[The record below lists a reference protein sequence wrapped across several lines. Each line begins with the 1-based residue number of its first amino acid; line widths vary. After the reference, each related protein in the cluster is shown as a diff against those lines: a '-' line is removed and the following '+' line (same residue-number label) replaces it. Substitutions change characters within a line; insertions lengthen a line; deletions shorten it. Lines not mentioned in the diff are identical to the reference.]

1 MRRLPPEWR
10 DLVPV
15 MLTAT
20 LVGMTLSLAFPLLSL
35 VLERHGVDTF
45 GIGLNTAAGGVGIFL
60 VAPFVPGLV
69 RRLGVVGCFRLGLT
83 VTALCMLLFPLW
95 VDPWVWFGL
104 RLVFGMAAS
113 LMFVLSEAAVNA
125 LAPDAIRGRVLG
137 VYATLFSLGFVAGPL
152 VLTLAGSEGWTP
164 FVLAAALFVACLA
177 PVQLLTPVE
186 HRLAP
191 QGGEGGHRL
200 VDTWRVA
207 PVALGG
213 VFVYA
218 LLEASQFAL
227 LPVYA
232 LDRGMSEA
240 MAAGLLSIWLSGNI
254 LFQYPLGWL
263 ADRWSRRLVMGCC
276 TLLALL
282 GQMLVPTVA
291 AVPALLW
298 PLLVLLGGLMGG
310 LYTLSL
316 ALIGERFRGADLTRA
331 NTAFVM
337 TFQLGVIAG
346 PPYSGALMHLFGTA
360 AFPLPLVL
368 PMAVLAAG
376 LFAGAGTPAAAR
388 HRP

>member
-1 MRRLPPEWR
+1 MRRLPPQWR
-10 DLVPV
+10 DLAPV

-35 VLERHGVDTF
+35 VLERQGVDTF
-45 GIGLNTAAGGVGIFL
+45 GIGLNTAAGGLGIFL
-60 VAPFVPGLV
+60 VAPFVTLLV
-69 RRLGVVGCFRLGLT
+69 RRLGVVGCFRLGLA
-83 VTALCMLLFPLW
+83 VAALCMLLFPLR
-95 VDPWVWFGL
+95 VDPWFWFGV

-113 LMFVLSEAAVNA
+113 LMFVLSEAAVNT
-125 LAPDAIRGRVLG
+125 LAPEAIRGRVLG

-164 FVLAAALFVACLA
+164 FLLAAALFLACLA
-177 PVQLLTPVE
+177 PVQLLMPVE

-191 QGGEGGHRL
+191 HGEGGHRL
-200 VDTWRVA
+200 VDTWKVA
-207 PVALGG
+207 PLALGG

-232 LDRGMSEA
+232 LQRGMSEA
-240 MAAGLLSIWLSGNI
+240 MAAALLSIWLSGNI

-276 TLLALL
+276 TILALL
-282 GQMLVPTVA
+282 GQMLVPA
-291 AVPALLW
+291 AAAAPGLLW

-310 LYTLSL
+310 LYTLAL

-346 PPYSGALMHLFGTA
+346 PPYAGALMHLFGVPV
-360 AFPLPLVL
+360 FPLALVL
-368 PMAVLAAG
+368 PLAVLAAA
-376 LFAGAGTPAAAR
+376 LLAGAGTPAAAR
-388 HRP
+388 HHP

>member
-10 DLVPV
+10 DLAPV

-45 GIGLNTAAGGVGIFL
+45 GIGINTAAGGLGIFL
-60 VAPFVPGLV
+60 VAPFLPALV
-69 RRLGVVGCFRLGLT
+69 RCLGVVGCFRLGLC
-83 VTALCMLLFPLW
+83 VAALCMLLFPLR
-95 VDPWVWFGL
+95 VEPWLWFGL

-125 LAPDAIRGRVLG
+125 LTPDAIRGRVLG
-137 VYATLFSLGFVAGPL
+137 VYATLFSLGFVTGPL

-164 FVLAAALFVACLA
+164 FLIAAALFVSGLV
-177 PVQLLTPVE
+177 PVQLLRPAE
-186 HRLAP
+186 DRLAP
-191 QGGEGGHRL
+191 QGEGGHRL

-207 PVALGG
+207 PLAMGG

-227 LPVYA
+227 LPLYA
-232 LDRGMSEA
+232 LDHRMSEA
-240 MAAGLLSIWLSGNI
+240 VAAGLLSVWLSGNI

-263 ADRWSRRLVMGCC
+263 ADRWSRRAVMTAC

-282 GQMLVPTVA
+282 GQMLVPAVV
-291 AVPALLW
+291 AVPGLLW
-298 PLLVLLGGLMGG
+298 PVLVLLGGLMGG
-310 LYTLSL
+310 LYTL
-316 ALIGERFRGADLTRA
+316 ALTLVGERFRGADLTRA

-337 TFQLGVIAG
+337 TFQLGAIAG
-346 PPYSGALMHLFGTA
+346 PPYAGAAMHLLGVPV
-360 AFPLPLVL
+360 FPLALVL
-368 PMAVLAAG
+368 PMALLAAA
-376 LFAGAGTPAAAR
+376 LLAGTGTPAAAR
-388 HRP
+388 HQP